1 MIVRVFKKLFQ
12 ILGINYLIDTIN
24 QKGILPSGVLLI
36 LVNILPILGVIF
48 WGWNASDV
56 IVLYWI
62 ENIVVAIYT
71 ILRILFAQNP
81 SYNSAISEDGKQS
94 VKSYGINIFL
104 AIFFIFHFGIFT
116 LVHGVF
122 VGLFALRNSSFILD
136 RDFTGLFVFFLALL
150 ISHGFS
156 FVYNYIIKEEYKNDN
171 SINAMIRPY
180 PRIIILQFTLI
191 FGGIISFVSSDVLI
205 IIFVLMKI
213 LFDLS
218 LHHKYHIKLYED
230 GEVFKTSPSISA

>member
-1 MIVRVFKKLFQ
+1 MIEFKIMFIGIFKKLFQ
-12 ILGINYLIDTIN
+12 ILGINYLVDTIN
-24 QKGILPSGVLLI
+24 KKGILPSGVLLI

-62 ENIVVAIYT
+62 ENIIVAIYT
-71 ILRILFAQNP
+71 VLRILFAQNP
-81 SYNSAISEDGKQS
+81 SYNSAISKDGKQS
-94 VKSYGINIFL
+94 FKSYVINIFL

-122 VGLFALRNSSFILD
+122 VGLFALRNSSFVLD
-136 RDFTGLFVFFLALL
+136 RNLTGLLAFFLALL

-156 FVYNYIIKEEYKNDN
+156 FGYNYIFKGEYKKDT
-171 SINAMIRPY
+171 SVNAMIRPY
-180 PRIIILQFTLI
+180 PRVIILQFTLI
-191 FGGIISFVSSDVLI
+191 FGGLISFVSSEFLI
-205 IIFVLMKI
+205 IIFILMKI

-218 LHHKYHIKLYED
+218 LHHKYHIKLYET
-230 GEVFKTSPSISA
+230 EESL